1 MIGETLR
8 HYRIEA
14 KLGAGGMGVVYR
26 ALDTHL
32 DRSVAVKVLPST
44 AVANADRRARFSQE
58 AKSASALSNRH
69 IVTIFDID
77 TGQIDGKPVDFI
89 AMEYVPGKT
98 LDRVIGRKGMRLND
112 ALRYAI
118 QIADGLAAA
127 HAAGIVHRDLKPA
140 NIIINEQGEVKILDF
155 GLAKLTEA
163 EEPDVFAATQSVH
176 VDAMLRTEV
185 GTIIGTVAYMSP
197 EQADAHAVDA
207 RSDIFSFG
215 AVLYEMV
222 TGRRAFGGDS
232 KLSTLASV
240 LHSEPTPLSQAG
252 SGVPREV
259 ERIISRCLRKDPQRR
274 WQSMADVKVALEDTL
289 EELES
294 GKLDGAEGAAL
305 VKPRRGFPVLLWPAL
320 IVIALGAGIYAG
332 WRVLKPAQ
340 PTFER
345 LTYRRGDIPSAKFSL
360 DGQTVVFSAQW
371 ASEPTNIFSTRPGN
385 REYRALD
392 LPEGRILSISS
403 TGEMAILLGATNN
416 GTAGTL
422 ARVPLSGGAPREILE
437 NVNDADWSPD
447 GANLAVS
454 RRVGGRNRIEYP
466 IGTVR
471 YESDGLSPETLRVS
485 PNGDRIAFFEPDNQ
499 LGNYTVTVLDMN
511 GRKQALS
518 RGWQELLGLAWSAKG
533 DEIWFGG
540 AKAGGEPAL
549 RAVTMS
555 GKERLLADPPA
566 TMILDDITRDQKVL
580 VTAVDTRMGISGM
593 APGAKQER
601 DLSWFDVSRILDISA
616 DGGTILF
623 EELSYGAPRNPA
635 IYLRKTDGSP
645 AVRLGDGNW
654 PALSPD
660 GKWVACI
667 VNDGSQTQLT
677 LLPTGAGEA
686 RNLSTPGMHYERV
699 EWFPDGHTLL
709 FTADRPGRRPRTFMR
724 DVRGGQPKPVTPEG
738 VTATRVSPDGK
749 YVTVAADR
757 KLSLLPIDGGEPKAA
772 LDIQPGESVMRW
784 SADGR
789 SLFLRQMVGLTALKI
804 NRLDLASRRE
814 EPWKELKPADPV
826 GVQIY
831 DAVISPDGNAYAYS
845 FQRDIGTLY
854 LASWLK

>member
-709 FTADRPGRRPRTFMR
+709 FTADRPGRRPRTFMQ

-854 LASWLK
+854 LASGLK